1 MLVLTR
7 RAAEKLLI
15 GNNITITVLEVRGS
29 QVRIGIDAPPEVHV
43 LRSELT
49 GNRAPGAARK

>member
-29 QVRIGIDAPPEVHV
+29 QVRIGIDAPDNVHV
-43 LRSELT
+43 LRAELT
-49 GNRAPGAARK
+49 GQRKPAASK